1 MPSVHFFKNK
11 YPGYTRV
18 KIVVLS
24 HRLPFPPN
32 KGDKIRTYN
41 QLEHLRREGCDVT
54 LFCTVDSAEELAVVG
69 EYEKE
74 TGFTIVTVNSG
85 FRKPAMLFGMFSGRP
100 LSVSNFYNRELQ
112 KKFDGFVAKNLVDAI
127 YCTSSAMA
135 EYLFKGKSPVRERYI
150 KRRDLIDFMDLDSD
164 KWRQYRVVSGF
175 PMSLIYRYEEA
186 TLARYEAKIQQR
198 FDECIFI
205 SSNETTLFAQQLKNP
220 AENLK
225 VIGNGVDLAAFR
237 PPEQLR
243 QLGGMTL
250 LFSGVM
256 DYLPNENAMQWF
268 VEHVW
273 PGLTKLHPEVRLVIA
288 GMNPS
293 QAILE
298 MADDERITV
307 TGYVDDMLA
316 FYHEAS
322 IFIAPFQIA
331 RGVQNKILQAFACGL
346 PVVTTAVG
354 AEGID
359 CADGTHYLLAASPE
373 QFIKK
378 ISKLS
383 DDRDYYNQIST
394 NALELVNDQFTW
406 DASNQQ
412 LFKLFSSP
420 KQA

>member
-1 MPSVHFFKNK
+1 
-11 YPGYTRV
+11 
-18 KIVVLS
+18 
-24 HRLPFPPN
+24 
-32 KGDKIRTYN
+32 
-41 QLEHLRREGCDVT
+41 
-54 LFCTVDSAEELAVVG
+54 
-69 EYEKE
+69 
-74 TGFTIVTVNSG
+74 
-85 FRKPAMLFGMFSGRP
+85 
-100 LSVSNFYNRELQ
+100 
-112 KKFDGFVAKNLVDAI
+112 
-127 YCTSSAMA
+127 
-135 EYLFKGKSPVRERYI
+135 
-150 KRRDLIDFMDLDSD
+150 
-164 KWRQYRVVSGF
+164 
-175 PMSLIYRYEEA
+175 
-186 TLARYEAKIQQR
+186 
-198 FDECIFI
+198 
-205 SSNETTLFAQQLKNP
+205 
-220 AENLK
+220 
-225 VIGNGVDLAAFR
+225 
-237 PPEQLR
+237 
-243 QLGGMTL
+243 
-250 LFSGVM
+250 M
-256 DYLPNENAMQWF
+256 DYLPNEKAMQWF

-322 IFIAPFQIA
+322 IFIALFQIA

-346 PVVTTAVG
+346 LVVTTAVG

-373 QFIKK
+373 QFIEK
-378 ISKLS
+378 ISKLF

-394 NALELVNDQFTW
+394 KALELVNDQFTW